1 MERLPGLAAAALQ
14 VRIPAEPEAHLR
26 DTEEAWYFD
35 GVRSS
40 LTGWRTIV
48 VMGDRLAA
56 VMDGHQ
62 IGVNSYRKTKQNLG
76 LAFSLNGI
84 GVPAATTGLVSP
96 VWAMVAMI
104 TSVTAV
110 LANVFWASTR
120 LVWTGCEHF
129 AGRGHQSAL

>member
-14 VRIPAEPEAHLR
+14 VRIPAGPEAHLR

-35 GVRSS
+35 GVRSG
-40 LTGWRTIV
+40 LTDWRTIV

-129 AGRGHQSAL
+129 AVRGHQSAL